1 MVSLIEHDKSA
12 AIFEPCA
19 GHGVFLK
26 SLGQHGFRDVT
37 AYEIDDSLENM
48 SDTKIQ
54 YKDTLLERP
63 HAQYDAVIGNPPYVR
78 WKNIDPQKRQLLK
91 SNAFWESRINGL
103 NDLLYLFIL
112 LSVNSLKE
120 GGELIF
126 ITPTFWTSTMHSKTL
141 REKLLKEGEITH
153 FINFEE
159 AKVFDRVSSNIL
171 IFRFVKKKTNQQMK
185 VIKVLTKERVG
196 KRVLEDINHILNKL
210 DDDGHVRINGYEAYL
225 HKQFNKTDPWNPVPA
240 EVEPVIKRIEDNA
253 DSRLGDIANICNG
266 MVSGLDEAFKVD
278 SLDDFTDEERRL
290 MVKVIKAKNMN
301 RYFPNTYTNYIFLN
315 DKIKDEEGL
324 ERLPDIASRLTKFK
338 TKLKARYDYNK
349 DIPWWHWVFLR
360 NRDAIEKSRNK
371 IVVPS
376 KERYNLRGH
385 VRFALA
391 EGNFFITQD
400 ITAIIKKPEIKENTK
415 YLLAVLNS
423 DLIFLWLRYKGLR
436 RGGVMEFSEK
446 PLSVIPIKRIDWDN
460 PSEVKL
466 HNEIVELVDRI
477 VSSKDKMQYDSDING
492 LVEKLYH
499 TKTDA
504 F

>member
-1 MVSLIEHDKSA
+1 MVSLIEHDKSV

-26 SLGQHGFRDVT
+26 SLGQHGFKDIT

-54 YKDTLLERP
+54 YKDTLLEKP
-63 HAQYDAVIGNPPYVR
+63 HAQYDVVIGNPPYVR

-91 SNAFWESRINGL
+91 SNAFWESKINGL

-112 LSVNSLKE
+112 LSVDSLKE

-185 VIKVLTKERVG
+185 IIKVLTKERVG
-196 KRVLEDINHILNKL
+196 KTVLEDINHILNEL
-210 DDDGHVRINGYEAYL
+210 DVEGHVRFNGYDAYL
-225 HKQFNKTDPWNPVPA
+225 HKQFSKTDSWNPMPA

-266 MVSGLDEAFKVD
+266 MVSGLDEAFKID

-290 MVKVIKAKNMN
+290 MVKVIKAKNLN
-301 RYFPNTYTNYIFLN
+301 RYFPNSYTNYIFLN
-315 DKIKDEEGL
+315 DKIEDEKGL
-324 ERLPDIASRLTKFK
+324 EVLPNISSKLLKFK
-338 TKLKARYDYNK
+338 TELKSRYGYNK
-349 DIPWWHWVFLR
+349 NIPWWHWVFLR
-360 NRDAIEKSRNK
+360 NRDAIEISDRN
-371 IVVPS
+371 S
-376 KERYNLRGH
+376 ELLRDTLY
-385 VRFALA
+385 F
-391 EGNFFITQD
+391 
-400 ITAIIKKPEIKENTK
+400 
-415 YLLAVLNS
+415 LLS
-423 DLIFLWLRYKGLR
+423 
-436 RGGVMEFSEK
+436 
-446 PLSVIPIKRIDWDN
+446 
-460 PSEVKL
+460 
-466 HNEIVELVDRI
+466 LV
-477 VSSKDKMQYDSDING
+477 
-492 LVEKLYH
+492 
-499 TKTDA
+499 